1 MKTKVHYMVLDI
13 AMGTFNAVNEGLQ
26 YIDSLR
32 KNIKKICIQNASN
45 CLFYIAMSISN
56 QDEIRRTRYGSKLI
70 SGATEQTPHIH
81 CIGLVEKQSF
91 ISRKIV
97 DYLKTTKAIKMFK
110 EHHPRKKAIFV
121 ESIHAPD
128 ELRTRLIYRV
138 SQAYKFRIV
147 NTCTDEF
154 AKKYIGTFVSLIEEK
169 ENAMR
174 GSKPV
179 FSKYA
184 NMALCADESVFDF
197 SSNIPNNVLEKDEV
211 WNGEYERLHNKNIA
225 QHSSV
230 CLKNYESTPF
240 LSTNDKNHA
249 IFSTLFINPASI
261 GTTNLDGKEAHCK
274 DIYINHTSNIN
285 IFT

>member
-13 AMGTFNAVNEGLQ
+13 AMGAFKTRDEALH

-45 CLFYIAMSISN
+45 CLFYIAISISN
-56 QDEIRRTRYGSKLI
+56 QGEIRRTRYGGKLI

-81 CIGLVEKQSF
+81 CIGIVEKQSF
-91 ISRKIV
+91 ISHKIV
-97 DYLKTTKAIKMFK
+97 NYLKTTNAIKMFK
-110 EHHPRKKAIFV
+110 ERHPHKKAIFV

-128 ELRTRLIYRV
+128 ELQNRLIYRV

-154 AKKYIGTFVSLIEEK
+154 AQKYVGTFVSLIEEK
-169 ENAMR
+169 ETAMR

-179 FSKYA
+179 FPQYA
-184 NMALCADESVFDF
+184 NMALCTDESVFDF
-197 SSNIPNNVLEKDEV
+197 SRNIPNNTLEKDEV
-211 WNGEYERLHNKNIA
+211 WNGKNEMLYNKNIA
-225 QHSSV
+225 HHTSI
-230 CLKNYESTPF
+230 CLKNNGRTPF
-240 LSTNDKNHA
+240 LFTNDKNHT
-249 IFSTLFINPASI
+249 IFSILYINSASA
-261 GTTNLDGKEAHCK
+261 GTTNLERKEVHCK
-274 DIYINHTSNIN
+274 EIYINHTSNIN